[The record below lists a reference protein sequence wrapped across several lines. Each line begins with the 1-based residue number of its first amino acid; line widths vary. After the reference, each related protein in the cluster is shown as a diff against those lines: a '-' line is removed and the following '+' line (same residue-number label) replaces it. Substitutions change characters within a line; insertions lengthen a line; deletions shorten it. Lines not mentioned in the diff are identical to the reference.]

1 LSGKTIIIIALLF
14 GLVTAFLLASYFS
27 GKKQDTLSIVVAQ
40 STIKAGSIIDIK
52 QLKLVKF
59 PKSSIPNGSFQ
70 KTASLIGRVVKQD
83 VFSNEPVLDPMLAPI
98 DAKAG
103 LSSTIAIGKRA
114 ITVRVNEVVAVAG
127 FALPGSFVDV
137 IVTVKGSQENLISK
151 TVLKKVKVLAIA
163 QETDAIDSK
172 PKVVNAVTLEL
183 SPKEV
188 EILDLARS
196 AGNLSLALRN
206 SYDEE
211 LSSGT
216 TYQELVAATKSPIG
230 TVTSPNAAISRPKT
244 TSKGLAIR
252 PANNEFAKQP
262 EKVEIIKGNTKA
274 EVTF

>member
-1 LSGKTIIIIALLF
+1 MSGKTIIIIALLF
-14 GLVTAFLLASYFS
+14 GLVTAFLLASYFG

-40 STIKAGSIIDIK
+40 STIKAGSIIDVK
-52 QLKLVKF
+52 QLKLVSF

-70 KTASLIGRVVKQD
+70 KSAALVGRVVKQD
-83 VFSNEPVLDPMLAPI
+83 VYTSEPLLEAMLAPT

-163 QETDAIDSK
+163 QETDAVDSK

-206 SYDEE
+206 SYDKDEE

-216 TYQELVAATKSPIG
+216 TYHELVSQSKSPISTTT
-230 TVTSPNAAISRPKT
+230 TVNAKHKT
-244 TSKGLAIR
+244 PTPTLTTR
-252 PANNEFAKQP
+252 PASNELTKPQ
-262 EKVEIIKGNTKA
+262 ERVEVIKGNTKA